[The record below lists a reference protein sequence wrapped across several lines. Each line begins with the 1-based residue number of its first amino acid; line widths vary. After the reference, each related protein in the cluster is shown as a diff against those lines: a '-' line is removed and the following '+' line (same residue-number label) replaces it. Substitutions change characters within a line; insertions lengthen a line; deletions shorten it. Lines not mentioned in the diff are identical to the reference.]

1 MQRFIPNDKIKIKY
15 SIYDIL
21 DNNYLLYN
29 AKSNAY
35 KDNLFYFT
43 SLKFLIS
50 GKYKIEFSIDN
61 DKIDNNKIDKI
72 DKIEKIINVKYNIE
86 EEIKENKSKRK
97 GTPSINIF

>member
-29 AKSNAY
+29 AKSSAY

-43 SLKFLIS
+43 SLKFLLS

-61 DKIDNNKIDKI
+61 DKIDNIN
-72 DKIEKIINVKYNIE
+72 KIEKIINVKYNKE
-86 EEIKENKSKRK
+86 EKIKENKSKRK
-97 GTPSINIF
+97 STPSINIF

>member
-43 SLKFLIS
+43 SLKFLLS

-61 DKIDNNKIDKI
+61 DKIDNINKID
-72 DKIEKIINVKYNIE
+72 KIINVKYNKE
-86 EEIKENKSKRK
+86 EKIKENKSKRK
-97 GTPSINIF
+97 STPSINIF